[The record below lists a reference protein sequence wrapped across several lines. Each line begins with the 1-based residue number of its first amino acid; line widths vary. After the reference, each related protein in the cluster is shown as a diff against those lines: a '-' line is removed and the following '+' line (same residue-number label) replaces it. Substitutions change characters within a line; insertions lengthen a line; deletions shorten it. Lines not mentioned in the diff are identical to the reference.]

1 MANSLHVHA
10 AAGAAFS
17 ASDALAVTQVCGVDG
32 LLGESAAMHTL
43 FGQIR
48 RVAAMR
54 VSLLII
60 GESGA
65 GKELVAKCLHEL
77 SRRAAEPFLIVD
89 CGAIAPSQL
98 EAELF
103 GYEPGSAAGA
113 GWAALGSQAGG
124 SQAGVSQAGYFE
136 RAGAGSVLLDEITDM
151 PLDMQAK
158 LLRVLESGHLIRVGD
173 DREIEVHCRVLA
185 TTSHDPRQALA
196 EGRLRADLLHRLAV
210 FPIVVPPLRE
220 RDDDAE
226 LLANFFLKRLNAN
239 EGASKQFS
247 TDSLLYLRQHSWPG
261 NVRELRNAVERAF
274 ILADGDLDLR
284 AAIDK
289 PLILSSIGDEPVLR
303 IPVGTPLAEA
313 ERWMIMATL
322 KKCGGNKTR
331 AAALLGV
338 SLKTLYNRLNAYRA
352 QGLDVSDLDRELTE
366 VAS

>member
-1 MANSLHVHA
+1 MANSLHAHA
-10 AAGAAFS
+10 ATGAAFS

-32 LLGESAAMHTL
+32 LLGESAAMQAL
-43 FGQIR
+43 FGQIK
-48 RVAAMR
+48 RVATMR

-103 GYEPGSAAGA
+103 GYEPGNAGA
-113 GWAALGSQAGG
+113 GWAALGSQAVG
-124 SQAGVSQAGYFE
+124 SQAGYFE

-158 LLRVLESGHLIRVGD
+158 LLRVLESGHLTRVGD
-173 DREIEVHCRVLA
+173 DCEIEVHCRVLA
-185 TTSHDPRQALA
+185 TTSHDPRQASA

-226 LLANFFLKRLNAN
+226 LLANFFLKRLNAD

-247 TDSLLYLRQHSWPG
+247 ADSLLYLRQHSWPG

-274 ILADGDLDLR
+274 ILAEGDLDLR
-284 AAIDK
+284 AAVDK